1 MSDNMMLSTVLFS
14 IGAITAIGS
23 FFFAMYKVA
32 KRIDDAI
39 GTDENGRTLSDR
51 MGKVEY
57 QLWPNDGGALAD
69 KVNRVEKNTEGNS
82 TELKIIKELVM
93 LMVQSHQELADKKP
107 VRASKKRTA

>member
-32 KRIDDAI
+32 KRIDGAI
-39 GTDENGRTLSDR
+39 GTDDNGRTLSDR
-51 MGKVEY
+51 MDKVEY
-57 QLWPNDGGALAD
+57 QLWPNDGGSLAD

>member
-1 MSDNMMLSTVLFS
+1 
-14 IGAITAIGS
+14 
-23 FFFAMYKVA
+23 MYKVA

-57 QLWPNDGGALAD
+57 QLWPNDGGSLAD

-93 LMVQSHQELADKKP
+93 IMVQSHQDSVDKKSA
-107 VRASKKRTA
+107 RASKKHTA

>member
-1 MSDNMMLSTVLFS
+1 MSDNMMLSTVLFA

-32 KRIDDAI
+32 KRIDGAI
-39 GTDENGRTLSDR
+39 GTDDSGRTLSER
-51 MGKVEY
+51 MDKVEY
-57 QLWPNDGGALAD
+57 QLWENGGSSLAD

>member
-1 MSDNMMLSTVLFS
+1 
-14 IGAITAIGS
+14 
-23 FFFAMYKVA
+23 
-32 KRIDDAI
+32 
-39 GTDENGRTLSDR
+39 

-57 QLWPNDGGALAD
+57 QLWPNDGGSLAD
-69 KVNRVEKNTEGNS
+69 KVNRVERNTEGNS

>member
-14 IGAITAIGS
+14 IGAATAIGS

-57 QLWPNDGGALAD
+57 QLWPNDGGSLAD

-93 LMVQSHQELADKKP
+93 MMVQSHQESLDKKP

>member
-1 MSDNMMLSTVLFS
+1 MSDNMMLSTILFS
-14 IGAITAIGS
+14 IGAATAIGS
-23 FFFAMYKVA
+23 FFFAMYTVA

-57 QLWPNDGGALAD
+57 QLWPNDGGSLAD

-93 LMVQSHQELADKKP
+93 IMVQSHQDSVDKKSA
-107 VRASKKRTA
+107 RASKKHTA

>member
-1 MSDNMMLSTVLFS
+1 MSDNMMLSTVLFA

-32 KRIDDAI
+32 KRIDGAI
-39 GTDENGRTLSDR
+39 GTDDSGRTLSER
-51 MGKVEY
+51 MDKVEY
-57 QLWPNDGGALAD
+57 QLWENGGSSLED

>member
-32 KRIDDAI
+32 KRIDGAI
-39 GTDENGRTLSDR
+39 GTDDSGRTLSER
-51 MGKVEY
+51 MDKVEY
-57 QLWPNDGGALAD
+57 QLWENGGSSLAD

>member
-51 MGKVEY
+51 MSKVEY
-57 QLWPNDGGALAD
+57 QLWENGGSSLAD

>member
-57 QLWPNDGGALAD
+57 QLWPNDGGSLAD

>member
-51 MGKVEY
+51 MSKVEY
-57 QLWPNDGGALAD
+57 QLWENGGSSLAD

-93 LMVQSHQELADKKP
+93 LMVQSHQESADKKP

>member
-14 IGAITAIGS
+14 IGAATAIGS

-32 KRIDDAI
+32 KRIDGAI
-39 GTDENGRTLSDR
+39 GTDDSGRTLSER
-51 MGKVEY
+51 MDKVEY
-57 QLWPNDGGALAD
+57 QLWENGGSSLAD

>member
-57 QLWPNDGGALAD
+57 QLWPNDGGSLAD

-93 LMVQSHQELADKKP
+93 LMVQSHQESADKKP